1 MEVANFIVAVL
12 SLIVTSVL
20 TIGVYIFQSKNEA
33 KRDKERQED
42 NERKI
47 KERNNEL
54 ARNFIINNQSEI
66 DLLPLCAIASNVKTL
81 PALQTWRTQRK
92 YSHQIYLNFDKQPEA
107 IKKEILRQEEILLNL
122 PKDCDWVSEYL
133 ERLKIDA
140 FECGMSNNEHCFLH
154 DNAKCFHQGLS
165 YYWDEKL
172 DDRVPIQIPNIPIN
186 RENSFLNSFLCR
198 NGLRSKYDAYFEN
211 YITETIHR
219 KFGEESYL
227 AENCT
232 PPLDFASNAFSD
244 DEKSFV
250 LCMMQFV
257 QLFSMSVYYKI
268 SQNEDFGTSNDRST
282 STYEDYYYEA
292 LLQLYLAYSWD
303 SSLV

>member
-20 TIGVYIFQSKNEA
+20 TIGVYLFQSKNEV

-42 NERKI
+42 IEREI

-107 IKKEILRQEEILLNL
+107 IKKEILRQEGILLNL

-133 ERLKIDA
+133 EHLKIDA
-140 FECGMSNNEHCFLH
+140 FECGMSIDKRCFLY
-154 DNAKCFHQGLS
+154 DNAKYFHRGLS
-165 YYWDEKL
+165 EYWDEKL
-172 DDRVPIQIPNIPIN
+172 DGMVPIQIPNIPIN
-186 RENSFLNSFLCR
+186 RENSFLYR
-198 NGLRSKYDAYFEN
+198 IGLVGKYKDYFED
-211 YITETIHR
+211 YIDETIYK

-227 AENCT
+227 TENYT
-232 PPLDFASNAFSD
+232 PPLDFANNAFSD

-257 QLFSMSVYYKI
+257 QLFSISVYCKI
-268 SQNEDFGTSNDRST
+268 SQNEDFGTSNDRLI

>member
-12 SLIVTSVL
+12 SLMVTSVL

-66 DLLPLCAIASNVKTL
+66 DLLPLYAIASNVKTL
-81 PALQTWRTQRK
+81 PALQDWRTQRK

-107 IKKEILRQEEILLNL
+107 IKKEILRQERISLNL

-140 FECGMSNNEHCFLH
+140 FKCGMSINEHCFLY
-154 DNAKCFHQGLS
+154 DNAKYFHQGLS
-165 YYWDEKL
+165 EYWDEKL
-172 DDRVPIQIPNIPIN
+172 DGMVPIQIPNIPIN
-186 RENSFLNSFLCR
+186 REI
-198 NGLRSKYDAYFEN
+198 A
-211 YITETIHR
+211 
-219 KFGEESYL
+219 
-227 AENCT
+227 
-232 PPLDFASNAFSD
+232 
-244 DEKSFV
+244 
-250 LCMMQFV
+250 
-257 QLFSMSVYYKI
+257 VYTVTV
-268 SQNEDFGTSNDRST
+268 S
-282 STYEDYYYEA
+282 
-292 LLQLYLAYSWD
+292 
-303 SSLV
+303 